1 MIKRIWKIEFVLKL
15 MSELYF
21 NYVIY
26 ITVIAEY

>member
-21 NYVIY
+21 NKVIY